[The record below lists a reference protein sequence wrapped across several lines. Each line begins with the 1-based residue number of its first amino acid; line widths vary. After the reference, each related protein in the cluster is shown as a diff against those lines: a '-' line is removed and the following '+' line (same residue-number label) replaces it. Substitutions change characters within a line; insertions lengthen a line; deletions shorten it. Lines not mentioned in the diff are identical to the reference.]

1 MELHPTTEIAI
12 VLFAAIVAGS
22 LLTLSLAGWIGR
34 RWAERVRR
42 EQDRGLELQARK
54 ASLLLDKEFEAT
66 SALVAL
72 LRQFLPTFH
81 FPAMEWEAA
90 CNEIAYDFAKI
101 DTALGEY
108 LARHGAVLPLEVMAL
123 LGEAIGLTR
132 EHRFKITSEVP
143 PTASKAAAA
152 LFDKLWKAEAEMLRL
167 MRS

>member
-1 MELHPTTEIAI
+1 MELRPTTEIAI
-12 VLFAAIVAGS
+12 VLFAALAFSSLITLLIAGRVGR
-22 LLTLSLAGWIGR
+22 GWAVR
-34 RWAERVRR
+34 MLREHDRSHELRAKKAE
-42 EQDRGLELQARK
+42 
-54 ASLLLDKEFEAT
+54 LLLDKEFEAT

-81 FPAMEWEAA
+81 FPGMEWDAA

-108 LARHGAVLPLEVMAL
+108 LVRHGAVLPPEVTAL

-143 PTASKAAAA
+143 PTAGKAAAS
-152 LFDKLWKAEAEMLRL
+152 LYDKLWKAEAEMLKLLRQ
-167 MRS
+167 

>member
-1 MELHPTTEIAI
+1 MELRPTTEIAI
-12 VLFAAIVAGS
+12 VLFAALAAGS

-54 ASLLLDKEFEAT
+54 AALLLDKEFEAT

-143 PTASKAAAA
+143 PTASKAAAT

>member
-1 MELHPTTEIAI
+1 MELRATTEIAV
-12 VLFAAIVAGS
+12 VLFAALLASG
-22 LLTLSLAGWIGR
+22 LLTLLLAGWVGR
-34 RWAERVRR
+34 SWATRMLR
-42 EQDRGLELQARK
+42 QHDHGHELRLK
-54 ASLLLDKEFEAT
+54 KNELLFDKEFEAT

-81 FPAMEWEAA
+81 FPGMEWEAA
-90 CNEIAYDFAKI
+90 CNEIAYDFTKI

-143 PTASKAAAA
+143 PTASKAAAS
-152 LFDKLWKAEAEMLRL
+152 LFDKLWKAESEMLKL
-167 MRS
+167 MRQ

>member
-1 MELHPTTEIAI
+1 MELRATTEIAV
-12 VLFAAIVAGS
+12 VLFAALSVGS
-22 LLTLSLAGWIGR
+22 LLTLLLSGWIGR
-34 RWAERVRR
+34 SWAARMLR
-42 EQDRGLELQARK
+42 EHDRGHELRLK
-54 ASLLLDKEFEAT
+54 KNELLFDKEYEAA

-72 LRQFLPTFH
+72 LRQFLPNFH
-81 FPAMEWEAA
+81 FPGMAWEAA

-108 LARHGAVLPLEVMAL
+108 LTRHGAVLPLEVMGL

-143 PTASKAAAA
+143 PTANKAAAT
-152 LFDKLWKAEAEMLRL
+152 LYDKLWKAEAEMLRL